1 MYNEEAL
8 KSIYKYNMLFNNISN
23 NNNTEEDAKY
33 NTNLISDFDLENFDP
48 KRYEYYTGLLKVFNN
63 DPETLYNLLNKYNS
77 IKSLKVK
84 EKKIIREINDYVNK
98 IKDINDNRPVDRVP
112 AVPGGGRATIKTIG
126 GADASNEIEKIK
138 SKVKIL
144 LDEATNLIAK
154 DGEVFPDVEKF
165 INNIKTKDF
174 NSWKDGLNDET
185 IINTETTEIIL
196 GIKEAINLFKKDIAL
211 YKERHQTQTG
221 GIEFKDILTNSD
233 KDKDEAETAEINKK
247 REEKDIDIKKQR
259 KHEENVLAAEKLVLS
274 AEKLVVQIENAITYI
289 SEKNNKVKDG
299 LDEVFSE
306 LDKDNSK
313 NIAKELS
320 EITKEDK
327 AKNKEANLKADSSI
341 GYLNNAINANID
353 IGSELYK
360 VSLEEQQGTSQ
371 KKKGFL
377 SVFSKKTPQN
387 EESNTKESA
396 DKAIDSLKDAIAPSI
411 SVGNELYKVADVGS
425 KEIEKKEKTETKT
438 AEKEAEA
445 AKAAANSAID
455 YLKDAIAP
463 SINIGDELYKVAKK
477 ASTAIENTEKKAEV
491 DTKKITDAAEAE
503 ADKAINSLKDAIAP
517 SISVGNELYKVAD
530 NVNKETEASTKKTE
544 ASTKKEEEEAKTTAN
559 SAIDSLKD
567 AIAPSISVGNELY
580 NIADNVNK
588 TETKKEK
595 TETKTAEKEAEAAKA
610 AANSAIDYLKDA
622 IAPSISV
629 GNELYKVA
637 EEANK
642 AIKNEA
648 TEVDSA
654 EANFIESIKGT
665 ALLNSISNIFDK
677 FKGIEDLDIEKISP
691 AATAEPTAPTTAAT
705 AAAAEQAAK
714 AAKAAKDQAAK
725 DQAVKDQAAKA
736 LEAKALEAEQAAA
749 KAAAP
754 GKDSQP
760 NEDEDEDED
769 EDEESVND
777 WNKTHEEGEDEWIE
791 DKVNNTDIKGETKKK
806 KILLSLPPPK
816 KKEPLPPQ
824 DLIPL
829 PPRKHTEQRGGD
841 PNQKYSDD
849 NLKAQYLD
857 TQRYNKIDDNKI
869 INEYRKILNENKK
882 KVVSIKTDNKIEQLS
897 NDIDVYNSLDFDEKE
912 SKENTDNIIKKIK
925 DFENDPKNPIEALE
939 LSFDDRI
946 VFIIATFFIRYITII
961 MVQWCIDINIIK
973 SFYEGFIYY
982 AVIYI
987 ILFWFI
993 VLFINIDNSF
1003 DVKYMNFNGIINS
1016 IRTLFYYFYM
1026 GTNGISR
1033 LLIHTSLIL
1042 LLIVIPIILN
1052 IKKKPDFKDEDDQES
1067 IKILDYEERKQLSKA
1082 LSLFTMFIWLF
1093 TSIIAT
1099 KF

>member
-8 KSIYKYNMLFNNISN
+8 NSIYKYNMLFNNISN
-23 NNNTEEDAKY
+23 NNNTDEDAKF

-84 EKKIIREINDYVNK
+84 ERKIIREINDYVNRIK
-98 IKDINDNRPVDRVP
+98 NIKDGEQ
-112 AVPGGGRATIKTIG
+112 AG
-126 GADASNEIEKIK
+126 GAGISGGAGEIEKIK
-138 SKVKIL
+138 DKTRLLLEEVENKLIVKEGIGEKELIPGAKKFRDAIIIL
-144 LDEATNLIAK
+144 NTWVVNLTDEN
-154 DGEVFPDVEKF
+154 
-165 INNIKTKDF
+165 
-174 NSWKDGLNDET
+174 
-185 IINTETTEIIL
+185 IINPNTEISTF
-196 GIKEAINLFKKDIAL
+196 KDVINLFKKAIAV
-211 YKERHQTQTG
+211 YKESPSKG
-221 GIEFKDILTNSD
+221 GSGLIENLTKSDTRGKTSGEEGESENTKKDAKKNKI
-233 KDKDEAETAEINKK
+233 DE
-247 REEKDIDIKKQR
+247 QR
-259 KHEENVLAAEKLVLS
+259 KHEKIALTAEELVLS
-274 AEKLVVQIENAITYI
+274 AEKLVAQINNAITHI
-289 SEKNNKVKDG
+289 SEKTNKVKEG

-306 LDKDNSK
+306 LDRDNSK
-313 NIAKELS
+313 EIKKEKL
-320 EITKEDK
+320 EIENDRKL
-327 AKNKEANLKADSSI
+327 KNKEVNFQVDKAIGLLKD
-341 GYLNNAINANID
+341 AINTNIGV
-353 IGSELYK
+353 GSELYK
-360 VSLEEQQGTSQ
+360 IAAQDQQGTVGRRTI
-371 KKKGFL
+371 KD
-377 SVFSKKTPQN
+377 
-387 EESNTKESA
+387 ESSNSINKDADSA
-396 DKAIDSLKDAIAPSI
+396 ISSLKNA
-411 SVGNELYKVADVGS
+411 V
-425 KEIEKKEKTETKT
+425 T
-438 AEKEAEA
+438 
-445 AKAAANSAID
+445 
-455 YLKDAIAP
+455 P

-477 ASTAIENTEKKAEV
+477 ASTAIENTEKKTEV

-544 ASTKKEEEEAKTTAN
+544 VDTKKITDAAEAEAN

-580 NIADNVNK
+580 NIAEEAGK
-588 TETKKEK
+588 AIKKEAVAK
-595 TETKTAEKEAEAAKA
+595 EATNTKAEKGATTAAILA
-610 AANSAIDYLKDA
+610 INSLKDA
-622 IAPSISV
+622 VAPSISV

-714 AAKAAKDQAAK
+714 AAKAAKDQAA
-725 DQAVKDQAAKA
+725 AATATAAEQAAKA
-736 LEAKALEAEQAAA
+736 LEAEQAAKALEAEQAAKALEAEQAAAKALEAEQAAA

-754 GKDSQP
+754 YKDSQT
-760 NEDEDEDED
+760 NEDEDED
-769 EDEESVND
+769 EDEESEND
-777 WNKTHEEGEDEWIE
+777 WNKTHEEGEDEWTE
-791 DKVNNTDIKGETKKK
+791 DNVNIMTDKKIKTEKKK
-806 KILLSLPPPK
+806 LISLPPPK
-816 KKEPLPPQ
+816 KEHLPPQ

-829 PPRKHTEQRGGD
+829 PQKYIGQGGGD

-869 INEYRKILNENKK
+869 INEYRERLSVNKN
-882 KVVSIKTDNKIEQLS
+882 KVGRIKTDNKIEQLS
-897 NDIDVYNSLDFDEKE
+897 NDIDVYNTLDFDEKE
-912 SKENTDNIIKKIK
+912 SKEKTDNIIKKIK

>member
-98 IKDINDNRPVDRVP
+98 IKNINDNNPVDGAP
-112 AVPGGGRATIKTIG
+112 AGAGAAGLAGAPAAVGGRGTGIKTVG
-126 GADASNEIEKIK
+126 GAGESNEIEKIK
-138 SKVKIL
+138 SKIEKLVAEAAELIDKDKTVFKSVQDF
-144 LDEATNLIAK
+144 LDNINDNKFENWKKNLS
-154 DGEVFPDVEKF
+154 EK
-165 INNIKTKDF
+165 
-174 NSWKDGLNDET
+174 T
-185 IINTETTEIIL
+185 IINSETRKQISI
-196 GIKEAINLFKKDIAL
+196 IKEAINKFKVAIAF
-211 YKERHQTQTG
+211 YNENHEPMKG
-221 GIEFKDILTNSD
+221 GIEFKELLTNSD
-233 KDKDEAETAEINKK
+233 KEKTQ
-247 REEKDIDIKKQR
+247 EEKTSRVEKDNNKRIKLEEQR
-259 KHEENVLAAEKLVLS
+259 KHEKNVLDAEKLVLS

-299 LDEVFSE
+299 LDDIFSE
-306 LDKDNSK
+306 LDKDKDNEIK
-313 NIAKELS
+313 KEES
-320 EITKEDK
+320 DRQTENE
-327 AKNKEANLKADSSI
+327 AKNNEANLKADSAI
-341 GYLNNAINANID
+341 GLLNNVINANIG

-360 VSLEEQQGTSQ
+360 VASQEQKGTVSE
-371 KKKGFL
+371 KKNITKL
-377 SVFSKKTPQN
+377 FSRSSTSKDVESDTKESDTKKP
-387 EESNTKESA
+387 NTKES
-396 DKAIDSLKDAIAPSI
+396 DTAIGLLKDAVVSSISVSSKLYDVAKEADTAIEKGNKNTTKNEEKEKNKATNESDNAIGLLKDAVDPSI
-411 SVGNELYKVADVGS
+411 RVGNELYNVAAAGS
-425 KEIEKKEKTETKT
+425 KAIEADIKKTTADTETKAKIAAEAKT
-438 AEKEAEA
+438 AEEANA
-445 AKAAANSAID
+445 TKAANS
-455 YLKDAIAP
+455 
-463 SINIGDELYKVAKK
+463 
-477 ASTAIENTEKKAEV
+477 
-491 DTKKITDAAEAE
+491 
-503 ADKAINSLKDAIAP
+503 AINSLKDA
-517 SISVGNELYKVAD
+517 V
-530 NVNKETEASTKKTE
+530 
-544 ASTKKEEEEAKTTAN
+544 
-559 SAIDSLKD
+559 
-567 AIAPSISVGNELY
+567 APSISVGNELY
-580 NIADNVNK
+580 NVAD
-588 TETKKEK
+588 
-595 TETKTAEKEAEAAKA
+595 EA
-610 AANSAIDYLKDA
+610 
-622 IAPSISV
+622 
-629 GNELYKVA
+629 G
-637 EEANK
+637 K
-642 AIKNEA
+642 AIKKEA
-648 TEVDSA
+648 TDVDSA
-654 EANFIESIKGT
+654 EAEFIDSIKGT
-665 ALLNSISNIFDK
+665 DLLNSISKIFDE
-677 FKGIEDLDIEKISP
+677 FNGIDDLGIEKTNTTATIA
-691 AATAEPTAPTTAAT
+691 AATQASAAQAAT
-705 AAAAEQAAK
+705 QAAVAQAATQAAVAQEAAA
-714 AAKAAKDQAAK
+714 
-725 DQAVKDQAAKA
+725 
-736 LEAKALEAEQAAA
+736 QAAA
-749 KAAAP
+749 TPAAAISMS
-754 GKDSQP
+754 KDATG
-760 NEDEDEDED
+760 NIT
-769 EDEESVND
+769 
-777 WNKTHEEGEDEWIE
+777 NKNL
-791 DKVNNTDIKGETKKK
+791 K
-806 KILLSLPPPK
+806 
-816 KKEPLPPQ
+816 PLPRKKLEHLPSASPGFLDAPQ
-824 DLIPL
+824 EQYSQQT
-829 PPRKHTEQRGGD
+829 TEKKGGN

-857 TQRYNKIDDNKI
+857 TQRYNKIKDNKI
-869 INEYRKILNENKK
+869 INEYRNRLNENKD

-912 SKENTDNIIKKIK
+912 SKDETDDIIKKIR

-939 LSFDDRI
+939 LTFDDRI

-973 SFYEGFIYY
+973 TFYEGFIYY

>member
-98 IKDINDNRPVDRVP
+98 IKDINDNNPVDGDP
-112 AVPGGGRATIKTIG
+112 APAGAGAPAGAPAGGLGTGGLGTGGGRGTGIKTIG
-126 GADASNEIEKIK
+126 GAGESNEIEKIK
-138 SKVKIL
+138 SKIDKIVAEAAKLIKEDPTVFASVQTFLVKINDDKFENWKNGL
-144 LDEATNLIAK
+144 S
-154 DGEVFPDVEKF
+154 EK
-165 INNIKTKDF
+165 
-174 NSWKDGLNDET
+174 T
-185 IINTETTEIIL
+185 IINPETRTQISI
-196 GIKEAINLFKKDIAL
+196 IKEAINKFKGDIAF
-211 YKERHQTQTG
+211 YNENHEPMKG
-221 GIEFKDILTNSD
+221 GTEFKELLTNSD
-233 KDKDEAETAEINKK
+233 KEDTPEKKTLRVTKDVPKK
-247 REEKDIDIKKQR
+247 LKLEKQR
-259 KHEENVLAAEKLVLS
+259 EHEKNVLAAEKLVLS

-289 SEKNNKVKDG
+289 SDKNNKVKDG
-299 LDEVFSE
+299 LDDVFSE
-306 LDKDNSK
+306 LDKNNDEYIK
-313 NIAKELS
+313 KEEL
-320 EITKEDK
+320 ENLNEEK
-327 AKNKEANLKADSSI
+327 ARNKETDLKADSAI
-341 GYLNNAINANID
+341 GLLNNVINANIG

-360 VSLEEQQGTSQ
+360 VASQEQQGTVSE
-371 KKKGFL
+371 
-377 SVFSKKTPQN
+377 KKTITNLFSRSSTPKNVQPITK
-387 EESNTKESA
+387 ESNTKETDKAIEYLKDAVAPSISVSSKLYDVANTGSKEIKKAEKA
-396 DKAIDSLKDAIAPSI
+396 DTATAKTITVKLTETDKINATAANSAIDSLKDAIAPSI
-411 SVGNELYKVADVGS
+411 SIGNELYKVAD
-425 KEIEKKEKTETKT
+425 
-438 AEKEAEA
+438 EAG
-445 AKAAANSAID
+445 K
-455 YLKDAIAP
+455 
-463 SINIGDELYKVAKK
+463 
-477 ASTAIENTEKKAEV
+477 AIEAG
-491 DTKKITDAAEAE
+491 I
-503 ADKAINSLKDAIAP
+503 
-517 SISVGNELYKVAD
+517 
-530 NVNKETEASTKKTE
+530 KKTE
-544 ASTKKEEEEAKTTAN
+544 KAEETIETQATTAAN

-567 AIAPSISVGNELY
+567 AIAPSISVSNELY
-580 NIADNVNK
+580 KVADDAGKAIKKKAEAKEATN
-588 TETKKEK
+588 TK
-595 TETKTAEKEAEAAKA
+595 AEKGATTAAILA
-610 AANSAIDYLKDA
+610 INSLKDA
-622 IAPSISV
+622 VAPSISV

-691 AATAEPTAPTTAAT
+691 ATAPTS
-705 AAAAEQAAK
+705 QSQYNRILK
-714 AAKAAKDQAAK
+714 PLPR
-725 DQAVKDQAAKA
+725 VS
-736 LEAKALEAEQAAA
+736 EAEAAQSVGSQEGRTKSLLLA
-749 KAAAP
+749 DEGMGRIGSRVSESESEPEPVSEPVSEAESESEAEAAQSVGSQEGITKSLLLADEGMGRIG
-754 GKDSQP
+754 GKVS
-760 NEDEDEDED
+760 
-769 EDEESVND
+769 
-777 WNKTHEEGEDEWIE
+777 G
-791 DKVNNTDIKGETKKK
+791 
-806 KILLSLPPPK
+806 
-816 KKEPLPPQ
+816 
-824 DLIPL
+824 
-829 PPRKHTEQRGGD
+829 GGD

-869 INEYRKILNENKK
+869 INEYRERLSVNKN
-882 KVVSIKTDNKIEQLS
+882 KVGRIKTDNKIEQLS
-897 NDIDVYNSLDFDEKE
+897 NDIDVYNTLDFDEKE
-912 SKENTDNIIKKIK
+912 SKEKTDNIIKKIK